1 MAKYNELYV
10 EEMKTE
16 HKDLENKDLI
26 SLPNIMIENNLDF
39 NEAKVEQEGLTNT
52 YFKTI
57 YRGYTQFESEKKVEP
72 LIWSMKQTWIV
83 TRYGD
88 IKSLLTFKPS

>member
-39 NEAKVEQEGLTNT
+39 KEAKVEQEGLQYT
-52 YFKTI
+52 YFKQI
-57 YRGYTQFESEKKVEP
+57 YRRYTQFECEKEESLV
-72 LIWSMKQTWIV
+72 WSMKRTCIV
-83 TRYGD
+83 TSDGN

>member
-10 EEMKTE
+10 EEMKT
-16 HKDLENKDLI
+16 ENKDLI

-52 YFKTI
+52 YFKKI
-57 YRGYTQFESEKKVEP
+57 YRRYTQFESEKKVEP
-72 LIWSMKQTWIV
+72 LIWSMKQTCIV
-83 TRYGD
+83 TSDGD